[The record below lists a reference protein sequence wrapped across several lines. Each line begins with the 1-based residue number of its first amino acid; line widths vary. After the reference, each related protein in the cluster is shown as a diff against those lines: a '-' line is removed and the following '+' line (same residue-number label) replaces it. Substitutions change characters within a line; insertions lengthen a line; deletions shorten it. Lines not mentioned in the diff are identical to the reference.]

1 MAKQAEPDPTDPT
14 PQKESRPGK
23 WADTFFEA
31 LANSGVVRAA
41 TEAAKIDRSVVY
53 DHRAHNA
60 AFRRRWDEALDKGID
75 LLEFAARKLALEG
88 NPTMLIFLLKCH
100 RPAIYQDSIRIQ
112 HEMLTATV
120 EAERIADDLG
130 LEGDERQ
137 RAVAETVRLLAE
149 ARE

>member
-1 MAKQAEPDPTDPT
+1 MGPVCK
-14 PQKESRPGK
+14 G
-23 WADTFFEA
+23 W
-31 LANSGVVRAA
+31 GGG
-41 TEAAKIDRSVVY
+41 
-53 DHRAHNA
+53 
-60 AFRRRWDEALDKGID
+60 LDKGGD
-75 LLEFAARKLALEG
+75 PLEFAARKLALEG
-88 NPTMLIFLLKCH
+88 NPTMLIFLPKCH
-100 RPAIYQDSIRIQ
+100 RPAIYPDSIRIQ